1 MEFEHDDD
9 DDVYWL
15 KSVLKKSYEYMMGV
29 PGRHTCMRVD
39 DDDDDPV
46 ALT

>member
-9 DDVYWL
+9 DVYCL

-29 PGRHTCMRVD
+29 PGRHTCMRESMMMIR
-39 DDDDDPV
+39 
-46 ALT
+46 